1 MRNMT
6 CGKSGTILRR
16 RMEPRI
22 KNALLNIG

>member
-6 CGKSGTILRR
+6 CEKSRTILRR